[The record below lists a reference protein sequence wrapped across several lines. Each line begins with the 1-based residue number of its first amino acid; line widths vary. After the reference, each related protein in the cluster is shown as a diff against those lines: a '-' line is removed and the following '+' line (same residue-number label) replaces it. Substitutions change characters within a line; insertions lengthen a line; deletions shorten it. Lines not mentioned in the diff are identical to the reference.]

1 MLTPNKQPKDAE
13 VLKTQKGSSVPLSEL
28 GEFFFFK
35 DQGLNVSNSELNSC
49 LRVDYIV
56 SLVFL

>member
-1 MLTPNKQPKDAE
+1 M
-13 VLKTQKGSSVPLSEL
+13 L
-28 GEFFFFK
+28 GEFFFK

>member
-1 MLTPNKQPKDAE
+1 M
-13 VLKTQKGSSVPLSEL
+13 L